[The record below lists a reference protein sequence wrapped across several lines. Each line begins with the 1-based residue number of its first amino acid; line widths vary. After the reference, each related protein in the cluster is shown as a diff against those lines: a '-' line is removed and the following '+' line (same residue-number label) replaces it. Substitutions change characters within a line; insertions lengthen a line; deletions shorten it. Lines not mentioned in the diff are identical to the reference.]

1 MATLAQ
7 LEQHHHHQFTHLA
20 SKSSLRLRS
29 GDDPSCVNVTT
40 IYNVGTR
47 QADRKDASSVDISR
61 QSSDPTVRPST
72 PKTSIPA
79 TITTTPSS
87 SSPFP
92 SPIAIPTTL
101 SQSPTQPLQPR
112 RHPTLR
118 QSSPFLTI
126 IPHDLH
132 YVLAVNYLDFDTLLS
147 LRQTCRTMHTLL
159 APQLVRRVRSAV
171 IQDSLNLEEQ
181 QFKSYR
187 SIYPRQRL
195 GHLWDLLY
203 YAFDFRLIERPA
215 SKLPCYGC
223 LETKPLWAF
232 VERMSIKGTGL
243 GARYARDRMC
253 KDCMHRYRH
262 IEGFWWKENWVKKSD
277 TVRKSTRTNRIKR
290 WVVHGGSLVN
300 PDQEVGICS
309 SCGCGSFELWWGCK
323 DCFELEE
330 CYRREQDL
338 EDFFGWQRK
347 VVDMLESWRV
357 RKESKRRNRIARRE
371 RSRGGN
377 RWWTLNFDRSNWEWE
392 GGVNDRLASLLEWT
406 EHKAQSKSPN
416 ATSRTSTTTEASK
429 SSAQPWRAI
438 DQIPLPENRRVSRCS
453 SCWVPNCPRR
463 TYMLGLAY
471 ERYLPQDRWC
481 KGCQADFEARR
492 ARRRQ
497 RCQSSRPRHS
507 GGTPVDIFSDGWLDG
522 LSDLFD
528 DHL

>member
-1 MATLAQ
+1 MATLTQ
-7 LEQHHHHQFTHLA
+7 LEQHCHQFTQIA

-29 GDDPSCVNVTT
+29 SDNHSCVSLTT

-47 QADRKDASSVDISR
+47 HVDRKDASSVDITM
-61 QSSDPTVRPST
+61 QASDPSGRPST
-72 PKTSIPA
+72 PKTSAPA
-79 TITTTPSS
+79 PITTCSSS
-87 SSPFP
+87 SSPFLQ
-92 SPIAIPTTL
+92 SIALPDTS
-101 SQSPTQPLQPR
+101 SQSPTLSLQPR
-112 RHPTLR
+112 RRSTLH

-132 YVLAVNYLDFDTLLS
+132 HVLAVKYLDFDTLLS
-147 LRQTCRTMHTLL
+147 LRQTCRTMHDLL
-159 APQLVRRVRSAV
+159 TPQLVRRVRSAV
-171 IQDSLNLEEQ
+171 IQESLKVEEQ
-181 QFKSYR
+181 QFTSYR

-215 SKLPCYGC
+215 TKLPCYGC

-253 KDCMHRYRH
+253 KDCMRRYRH

-277 TVRKSTRTNRIKR
+277 TVRKSTRTNRIKG

-300 PDQEVGICS
+300 PDQEVGVCS

-330 CYRREQDL
+330 RRRREEDL
-338 EDFFGWQRK
+338 EDFYGWQRK
-347 VVDMLESWRV
+347 VVDVLEAWRV
-357 RKESKRRNRIARRE
+357 RKEGKRRQRVARRE
-371 RSRGGN
+371 RSRGRN
-377 RWWTLNFDRSNWEWE
+377 RWWTLNIDRSNWEWQ
-392 GGVNDRLASLLEWT
+392 GGLNDRLAALLEWT
-406 EHKAQSKSPN
+406 EHKTQPKSPN
-416 ATSRTSTTTEASK
+416 AASRASITPEV
-429 SSAQPWRAI
+429 SQSNTQPWRAI

-492 ARRRQ
+492 AKRRQ
-497 RCQSSRPRHS
+497 CRQSSRPRQS
-507 GGTPVDIFSDGWLDG
+507 GGPPVDIFSDGWLDG
-522 LSDLFD
+522 FGDLFD